1 MHYYKFN
8 ISDWHLATSHLS
20 LEEEAVYF
28 KLINFYYDSEKPIPL
43 ETQSVIRRLRLGN
56 HKETFCL
63 VLEEFFDLKTDGWHH
78 ARCDDEIEKYH
89 HKAEINQKVG
99 KLGGRPKKINELQD
113 NPKITQSVSEN
124 NPQITLT
131 TNHKPITINHNKN
144 TQPVGFDLFWDAYD
158 KKVGKPNS
166 LKAWSKIVFKDDLLQ
181 KIVEKARADRK
192 AKPDNKF
199 RKDPERWL
207 KGQHWLDEVVI
218 EQAPEEK
225 LMPLGT
231 DAQIEAAYRIECG
244 GDPTR
249 ARFNSYQ
256 EMRKFVQEFRD
267 KRKVA

>member
-8 ISDWHLATSHLS
+8 IGDWHLATSHLS
-20 LEEEAVYF
+20 LEEEAIYF
-28 KLINFYYDSEKPIPL
+28 KLINHYYDTEKPIPL
-43 ETQSVIRRLRLGN
+43 ETQSVIRRLRLGSVSDIVG
-56 HKETFCL
+56 L
-63 VLEEFFDLKTDGWHH
+63 VLDEFFNLQHDGWHH
-78 ARCDDEIEKYH
+78 LRCDEEIEKYH

-99 KLGGRPKKINELQD
+99 KLGGRPKK
-113 NPKITQSVSEN
+113 TQSVSEK

-131 TNHKPITINHNKN
+131 TNHKPLTTNHKPIKN
-144 TQPVGFDLFWDAYD
+144 IQPVGFDLFWDAYD

-166 LKAWSKIVFKDDLLQ
+166 LKAWSKIAFKDDLLQ
-181 KIVEKARADRK
+181 KIVEKASLDKK

-218 EQAPEEK
+218 EQAPDEK

-244 GDPTR
+244 GDPSR